1 MTDVENPAC
10 PVKEK
15 KYVPLAGAVNFPVDK
30 SMALPMFSLEIWNG
44 IGTLIVLNSLF
55 RWT

>member
-30 SMALPMFSLEIWNG
+30 FKAFPMFNLEIWYG
-44 IGTLIVLNSLF
+44 IGTLIVLNALF